1 MFDLVFVV
9 GVAAGLA
16 LALVG
21 LGRGGGLC
29 MCIGLRDRFR
39 RFCGCFLT
47 QFLRG
52 LA

>member
-21 LGRGGGLC
+21 ARAPQWMGL
-29 MCIGLRDRFR
+29 
-39 RFCGCFLT
+39 
-47 QFLRG
+47 
-52 LA
+52 